1 MIENICF
8 FYRVNW
14 NLLQPRFAMG
24 ANNLP
29 NLDTTEGYILQA
41 FLGKNK
47 KKGGGAS
54 CQTDWSIK

>member
-1 MIENICF
+1 MLENICF
-8 FYRVNW
+8 FSRVNW

-41 FLGKNK
+41 FLGKNQK
-47 KKGGGAS
+47 RVGAIFS
-54 CQTDWSIK
+54 DR